1 MDKTKNIAIVGAGI
15 NGMFCAYYLLKS
27 GNNVTIIDKDREGL
41 TSKNNAGLLTPSLSP
56 IPKVSNLDMIKAMTI
71 GNGALYISPYQI
83 IKNSNWFIKAGKYI
97 NKEYNMEKFVDLGMK
112 SLELYREFLNKE
124 KIDADLINGVA
135 ALYKNEEEA
144 KILSKK
150 YNGKFI
156 NQKQINESGYQN
168 FSGGILF
175 DKEMSVNPVKLFDAL
190 RNKINEMGSRIVLG
204 NEAKLILG
212 QSGNAISYIEA
223 GGEKIKADKYV
234 IASGS
239 WSNALSKPV
248 KYNPHIIP
256 ARGFAILF
264 STDNNKIVSMPSLL
278 EDYGI
283 AVAQHNKNLVRITSF
298 FELVGTKNNLEEKR
312 KKWLLNTIK
321 SHLKEYN
328 KMKIISINY
337 GFRPCTP
344 NNLPVI
350 GKVNENVFVASGQCR
365 LGVTLAPITGYI
377 ITQLINNNDKNVKK
391 YKWLENFVRN

>member
-27 GNNVTIIDKDREGL
+27 GNNVTIIDKNKDGL

-56 IPKVSNLDMIKAMTI
+56 IPKVGNLDIIKAMTI
-71 GNGALYISPYQI
+71 GNGPLYISPYQI
-83 IKNSNWFIKAGKYI
+83 IKNSNWFINAAKYV
-97 NKEYNMEKFVDLGMK
+97 NKEYNMEKFVDLGMR

-124 KIDADLINGVA
+124 KIDVDLINGVA

-190 RNKINEMGSRIVLG
+190 RNKINESGGKIILG
-204 NEAKLILG
+204 KEAELVLG
-212 QSGNAISYIEA
+212 QSGNAVSYIEV

-239 WSNALSKPV
+239 WSNALSKSV

-298 FELVGTKNNLEEKR
+298 FELVGTKNNLKEKR
-312 KKWLLNTIK
+312 KKWLLSTIK
-321 SHLKEYN
+321 SHLKEYD

-377 ITQLINNNDKNVKK
+377 ITQLINNNNKDIKK